1 MRIVLSASKKV
12 KEKVFEIAKELENAG
27 YEAVVPQ
34 EFIVPMEKKEASMK
48 HFSEIAKPETDVVL
62 AVNEPKNGILNYIG
76 PNTFAEIAMG
86 FFYQKK
92 VYVLYEY
99 YEPYVDELT
108 GWDVIP
114 LHGDIANI
122 TEKK

>member
-1 MRIVLSASKKV
+1 MKNKGNYNTIEKTNEVKKVRIVLSASKKV
-12 KEKVFEIAKELENAG
+12 KEKVFEIA
-27 YEAVVPQ
+27 
-34 EFIVPMEKKEASMK
+34 
-48 HFSEIAKPETDVVL
+48 
-62 AVNEPKNGILNYIG
+62 
-76 PNTFAEIAMG
+76 MG

-92 VYVLYEY
+92 VYVLYED

>member
-12 KEKVFEIAKELENAG
+12 KEKVFQIAKELENAG

-62 AVNEPKNGILNYIG
+62 AVNEAKNGILNYIG

>member
-12 KEKVFEIAKELENAG
+12 KEKVFEIA
-27 YEAVVPQ
+27 
-34 EFIVPMEKKEASMK
+34 ME
-48 HFSEIAKPETDVVL
+48 
-62 AVNEPKNGILNYIG
+62 
-76 PNTFAEIAMG
+76 

>member
-12 KEKVFEIAKELENAG
+12 KEKVFEIA
-27 YEAVVPQ
+27 
-34 EFIVPMEKKEASMK
+34 
-48 HFSEIAKPETDVVL
+48 
-62 AVNEPKNGILNYIG
+62 
-76 PNTFAEIAMG
+76 MG
-86 FFYQKK
+86 FFYQN
-92 VYVLYEY
+92 
-99 YEPYVDELT
+99 EPYVDELT